1 MTQDDSNNMA
11 NASVNA
17 DTLGEQVQSEQTKRE
32 KAQQQVIAVVKRIAL
47 IAGKCQAVLSYVL
60 VVGLLATSYL
70 VWCSYSSESE
80 LWWNIVKG
88 ALLSLPVLILGFAW
102 TILGGLSEMPDAVG
116 KLNQD
121 TRTAFSGMKEVKV
134 REPKGLRGM
143 FSVLNN
149 FRKEDSLAPVLDTVG
164 GITLMLNPFF
174 IFVIFVAL
182 VVEFLLALS
191 AFLIVLF

>member
-17 DTLGEQVQSEQTKRE
+17 DALGEQVQSEQTKRE
-32 KAQQQVIAVVKRIAL
+32 KAQQQVIAVV
-47 IAGKCQAVLSYVL
+47 
-60 VVGLLATSYL
+60 
-70 VWCSYSSESE
+70 
-80 LWWNIVKG
+80 
-88 ALLSLPVLILGFAW
+88 
-102 TILGGLSEMPDAVG
+102 TILGGLSEMPEAVG